1 MESNNE
7 SSETWKVPLILS
19 PENLSFEE
27 IARINPF
34 YDKIMDMWNKSAQAA
49 SEMISEGS
57 SSLSSPSS
65 PSTQSGNDQSSVHH
79 EASAPLLRECQCYTD
94 RHAPRQPCVTL
105 HDVGEHKPSYRT
117 HDGLRTQQTA
127 VVQHCNGSRN
137 ALPISAHPMEHY
149 PHSQVDASLTGA
161 VLMPSKTVH
170 KKLFGDNGWLGCTA
184 DMNDLPSETHK
195 FRSLR
200 RLGKKV
206 IKQVEELAE
215 DVTRAHP
222 NSIIHAAIRPRLVPE
237 STIPISLDPPTQAK
251 LYSEMEVMLCVSAN
265 RFLLQQYNEGRLSEE
280 SIRKVTNYW
289 GSKNRPQVIEFQF
302 DQATQRRLI
311 LANIRTLRF
320 SGECSTNAIILK
332 SNLNNWKAL
341 SKEMAVRTFC
351 FPDSAVRKHMHD
363 IHKLLDMLDAPLTTY
378 LTFEELQMSILSV
391 MKSHLEKLC
400 QVDGSH
406 EKLRCPS
413 RKYDGHHSMS
423 H

>member
-7 SSETWKVPLILS
+7 TSETWEVPIMLS
-19 PENLSFEE
+19 PENLSYEE

-49 SEMISEGS
+49 TEMILSSEGS
-57 SSLSSPSS
+57 PSLSSPSS
-65 PSTQSGNDQSSVHH
+65 QSTHSGNEKSCVHR
-79 EASAPLLRECQCYTD
+79 EASASLLRECQCYAD
-94 RHAPRQPCVTL
+94 HHVPKQPCTL
-105 HDVGEHKPSYRT
+105 LQNGREHKPLYQT
-117 HDGLRTQQTA
+117 QDGLRTGQTA
-127 VVQHCNGSRN
+127 LIENGDSYRN
-137 ALPISAHPMEHY
+137 VLPRSVHPVEHY
-149 PHSQVDASLTGA
+149 PHDQVDASCVEPA
-161 VLMPSKTVH
+161 LMPTKTTH
-170 KKLFGDNGWLGCTA
+170 KKLFGENGWLGCTA
-184 DMNDLPSETHK
+184 DMKDLSRDTHK
-195 FRSLR
+195 FRGLR
-200 RLGKKV
+200 GLGRKV

-215 DVTRAHP
+215 DVARAHP
-222 NSIIHAAIRPRLVPE
+222 NPIIHATLRPRLVPE

-265 RFLLQQYNEGRLSEE
+265 KFLLGQYNEGRLSEE

-320 SGECSTNAIILK
+320 SGECSSNLVLLK

-341 SKEMAVRTFC
+341 SKEMGVRTFC

-378 LTFEELQMSILSV
+378 LTFEELQMSILSL

-406 EKLRCPS
+406 EKSLLPS
-413 RKYDGHHSMS
+413 RKYDGHHF
-423 H
+423 